1 MVEGCISERR
11 ERAGRPELA
20 SLLDKA
26 LRFYGIR
33 ILDNVDLDRLPDLRS
48 ARGGSRLRDDGAR

>member
-1 MVEGCISERR
+1 MTVNVMDEPVPA
-11 ERAGRPELA
+11 AGSDAEAADQELA

-26 LRFYGIR
+26 LRFYGVR

-48 ARGGSRLRDDGAR
+48 RAATAAR